1 MTDEKKTGETSETPY
16 PGTLS
21 WAATRLLEAICDA
34 AKAVEFFMAFAKC
47 DAPHVAIEN
56 PVGCMSTR
64 WRKPDQ
70 IVQPYMFGD
79 PFEKKTCLWLKGL
92 EPLKPTDEV
101 EPEPRKVFKSGNSMP
116 AWYAD
121 AWHLPPHERAKV
133 RSRTFPGIAKA
144 MANQWCEQIGMEGV

>member
-79 PFEKKTCLWLKGL
+79 PFEK
-92 EPLKPTDEV
+92 
-101 EPEPRKVFKSGNSMP
+101 
-116 AWYAD
+116 
-121 AWHLPPHERAKV
+121 
-133 RSRTFPGIAKA
+133 
-144 MANQWCEQIGMEGV
+144 